1 MSWQWTKAAS
11 AACEMLE
18 TYDEQLMSCYPV
30 SARINHVANDDADC
44 SAPDP
49 SSVEIRMSRNKE
61 LFSGDQ
67 GG

>member
-1 MSWQWTKAAS
+1 
-11 AACEMLE
+11 MLE
-18 TYDEQLMSCYPV
+18 TYDERLMRCYPV